1 MDRDYVNPCRG
12 GARSK
17 RIRIVKQGGHPM
29 RVALVHDWLPVFSG
43 AERVLSEIMRVVG
56 ASDLYTLYDF
66 LDDLERAAIGASRI
80 YTSGLNGLPF
90 VEKYYRWTFPFCPQ
104 AIEAF
109 NLSRYDL
116 VVSSSAA
123 FAKGIIP
130 HPHQKHIAYVHTA
143 VRYAWDQSY
152 EYLSQTPMSR
162 FPAGAVLHR
171 LLHKMRMWDART
183 AHSADLFVANS
194 SIVKRRI
201 EQIYG
206 RRAVVIEPPVDVAEI
221 PLLEQKDDYFVVA
234 SRLVPYKRIDLVVRA
249 FSEMPSLRLLVVG
262 DGPEMSRLRSLAGAN
277 VAFTGYLPRAA
288 LIEAIQ
294 KARAFVFAA
303 CEDFGIVLAE
313 AQAAGTPVVAFER
326 GGAADIVTPLHA
338 EKPTGVLF
346 AEQSVDAVKSAVELF
361 CREERRI
368 SPAVCRNGVERFAP
382 ESFRKRFRAVM
393 EDVMRPDFSRW
404 VEALPPAR
412 PPPLLRAAAGAR

>member
-1 MDRDYVNPCRG
+1 MN
-12 GARSK
+12 
-17 RIRIVKQGGHPM
+17 QGHPM
-29 RVALVHDWLPVFSG
+29 KVALIHDWLPVFSG

-66 LDDLERAAIGASRI
+66 LDDRERAAIGARKI
-80 YTSGLNGLPF
+80 YTSSLNGLPF

-104 AIEAF
+104 AMEAF
-109 NLSRYDL
+109 NLSQYDL
-116 VVSSSAA
+116 VISSSAA
-123 FAKGIIP
+123 FAKGVIP

-162 FPAGAVLHR
+162 FPAGIVLRR

-221 PLLEQKDDYFVVA
+221 SLVERKDDYFVVA

-249 FSEMPSLRLLVVG
+249 FNEMPSLRLLVVG
-262 DGPEMSRLRSLAGAN
+262 DGPEMPRLRSLAGAN
-277 VAFTGYLPRAA
+277 VTFTGYLPRAA
-288 LIEAIQ
+288 LIETIQ

-303 CEDFGIVLAE
+303 YEDFGIVLAE
-313 AQAAGTPVVAFER
+313 AQAAGTPVVALGR

-346 AEQSVDAVKSAVELF
+346 AEQSVDAAKRAIELF

-368 SPAVCRNGVERFAP
+368 SPSICRANVERFAP
-382 ESFRKRFRAVM
+382 DNFRKRFRALM
-393 EDVMRPDFSRW
+393 QDVMQPEFSRW
-404 VEALPPAR
+404 ADAPPLA
-412 PPPLLRAAAGAR
+412 PAPPLLRAAAAGAR

>member
-1 MDRDYVNPCRG
+1 MDQDYVNSRRG
-12 GARSK
+12 GGRSK

-66 LDDLERAAIGASRI
+66 LDELERAAIGASRI

-109 NLSRYDL
+109 NLSQYDL
-116 VVSSSAA
+116 VISSSAA
-123 FAKGIIP
+123 FAKGVIP

-162 FPAGAVLHR
+162 FPAGIVLCR
-171 LLHKMRMWDART
+171 LLHKIRMWDVRT

-201 EQIYG
+201 EQVYR
-206 RRAVVIEPPVDVAEI
+206 RRAVVIEPPVDIAEI
-221 PLLEQKDDYFVVA
+221 PLVEEKDDYFVVA

-262 DGPEMSRLRSLAGAN
+262 DGPEMPRLRSLAAAN
-277 VAFTGYLPRAA
+277 VTFTGYLPRAA
-288 LIEAIQ
+288 LIETIQ

-303 CEDFGIVLAE
+303 YEDFGIVLAE
-313 AQAAGTPVVAFER
+313 AQAAGTPVLAFGR
-326 GGAADIVTPLHA
+326 GGAADIVAPLDA
-338 EKPTGVLF
+338 KEPTGILF
-346 AEQSVDAVKSAVELF
+346 AEQSVDAVKHAVELF
-361 CREERRI
+361 CRDERRFL
-368 SPAVCRNGVERFAP
+368 PTVCRANVERLAP
-382 ESFRKRFRAVM
+382 ENFRMRMRALIA
-393 EDVMRPDFSRW
+393 DVTQAEFSRW
-404 VEALPPAR
+404 ADAPSAR
-412 PPPLLRAAAGAR
+412 PAPPLLRAAGGAR

>member
-1 MDRDYVNPCRG
+1 MN
-12 GARSK
+12 
-17 RIRIVKQGGHPM
+17 QGHPM
-29 RVALVHDWLPVFSG
+29 KVALIHDWLPVFSG

-66 LDDLERAAIGASRI
+66 LDDRERAAIGARKI
-80 YTSGLNGLPF
+80 YTSSLNGLPF

-104 AIEAF
+104 AMEAF
-109 NLSRYDL
+109 NLSQYDL
-116 VVSSSAA
+116 VISSSAA
-123 FAKGIIP
+123 FAKGVIP

-162 FPAGAVLHR
+162 FPAGIVLRR

-221 PLLEQKDDYFVVA
+221 SLVERKDDYFVVA

-249 FSEMPSLRLLVVG
+249 FNEMPSLRLLVVG
-262 DGPEMSRLRSLAGAN
+262 DGPEMPRLRSLAGAN
-277 VAFTGYLPRAA
+277 VTFTGYLPRAA
-288 LIEAIQ
+288 LIETIQ

-303 CEDFGIVLAE
+303 YEDFGIVLAE
-313 AQAAGTPVVAFER
+313 AQAAGTPVVALGR

-346 AEQSVDAVKSAVELF
+346 AEQSVDAAKRAIELF

-368 SPAVCRNGVERFAP
+368 SPSICRANVERFAP
-382 ESFRKRFRAVM
+382 DNFRKRFRALM
-393 EDVMRPDFSRW
+393 QDVMQPEFSRW
-404 VEALPPAR
+404 ADAPPLA
-412 PPPLLRAAAGAR
+412 PAPPLLRTAAAGAR

>member
-1 MDRDYVNPCRG
+1 MN
-12 GARSK
+12 
-17 RIRIVKQGGHPM
+17 QGHPM
-29 RVALVHDWLPVFSG
+29 KVALIHDWLPVFSG

-66 LDDLERAAIGASRI
+66 LDDRERAAIGARKI
-80 YTSGLNGLPF
+80 YTSSLNGLPF

-104 AIEAF
+104 AMEAF
-109 NLSRYDL
+109 NLSQYDL
-116 VVSSSAA
+116 VISSSAA
-123 FAKGIIP
+123 FAKGVIP

-162 FPAGAVLHR
+162 FPAGIVLRR

-221 PLLEQKDDYFVVA
+221 SLVERKDDYFVVA

-249 FSEMPSLRLLVVG
+249 FNEMPSLRLLVVG
-262 DGPEMSRLRSLAGAN
+262 DGPEMPRLRSLAGAN
-277 VAFTGYLPRAA
+277 VTFTGYLPRAA
-288 LIEAIQ
+288 LIETIQ

-303 CEDFGIVLAE
+303 YEDFGIVLAE
-313 AQAAGTPVVAFER
+313 AQAAGTPVVALGR

-346 AEQSVDAVKSAVELF
+346 AEQSVDAAKRAIELF

-368 SPAVCRNGVERFAP
+368 SPSICRANVERFAP
-382 ESFRKRFRAVM
+382 DNFRKRFRALM
-393 EDVMRPDFSRW
+393 EDVMQPEFSRW
-404 VEALPPAR
+404 ADAPPLA
-412 PPPLLRAAAGAR
+412 PAPPLLRAAAAGAR

>member
-1 MDRDYVNPCRG
+1 MN
-12 GARSK
+12 
-17 RIRIVKQGGHPM
+17 QGHPM
-29 RVALVHDWLPVFSG
+29 KVALIHDWLPVFSG

-66 LDDLERAAIGASRI
+66 LDDRERAAIGARRI

-104 AIEAF
+104 AMEAF
-109 NLSRYDL
+109 NLSQYDL
-116 VVSSSAA
+116 VISSSAA
-123 FAKGIIP
+123 FAKGVIP

-162 FPAGAVLHR
+162 FPAGIVLRR

-221 PLLEQKDDYFVVA
+221 SLVERKDDYFVVA

-249 FSEMPSLRLLVVG
+249 FNEMPSLRLLVVG
-262 DGPEMSRLRSLAGAN
+262 DGPEMPRLRSLAAAN
-277 VAFTGYLPRAA
+277 VTFTGYLPRAA
-288 LIEAIQ
+288 LIETIQ

-303 CEDFGIVLAE
+303 YEDFGIVLAE
-313 AQAAGTPVVAFER
+313 AQAAGTPVVAFAR

-346 AEQSVDAVKSAVELF
+346 AEQSVDAAKRAVELF

-368 SPAVCRNGVERFAP
+368 SPSICRANVERFAP
-382 ESFRKRFRAVM
+382 DSFRKRFRALM
-393 EDVMRPDFSRW
+393 EDVMQPEFSRW
-404 VEALPPAR
+404 ADAPTPA
-412 PPPLLRAAAGAR
+412 PPLLRVAAAGAR

>member
-1 MDRDYVNPCRG
+1 
-12 GARSK
+12 
-17 RIRIVKQGGHPM
+17 M

-66 LDDLERAAIGASRI
+66 LDDRERAAIGASRI

-116 VVSSSAA
+116 VISSSAA
-123 FAKGIIP
+123 FAKGIIS

-162 FPAGAVLHR
+162 FPAGLLLSR
-171 LLHKMRMWDART
+171 LLHRMRVWDVRT
-183 AHSADLFVANS
+183 AHSADVLVANS

-201 EQIYG
+201 EQTYG
-206 RRAVVIEPPVDVAEI
+206 RRAVVIEPPVDVTEI
-221 PLLEQKDDYFVVA
+221 PLVERKGDYFMVA

-249 FSEMPSLRLLVVG
+249 FGEMPSLRLLVVG
-262 DGPEMSRLRSLAGAN
+262 DGPEMSRLRALAGPN

-288 LIEAIQ
+288 LIETLQ

-303 CEDFGIVLAE
+303 CEDFGIAMAE
-313 AQAAGTPVVAFER
+313 AQAAGTPVVAFGR
-326 GGAADIVTPLHA
+326 GGATDIITPLHA
-338 EKPTGVLF
+338 DRPTGVLF
-346 AEQSVDAVKSAVELF
+346 AEQSVESVKQALELF

-368 SPAVCRNGVERFAP
+368 SPAACRANVERFAP
-382 ESFRKRFRAVM
+382 ENFRKRLHAIVEEVM
-393 EDVMRPDFSRW
+393 QSEFSRW
-404 VEALPPAR
+404 AESPLPAPAPR
-412 PPPLLRAAAGAR
+412 LIRMAGRAR

>member
-1 MDRDYVNPCRG
+1 MN
-12 GARSK
+12 
-17 RIRIVKQGGHPM
+17 QGHPM
-29 RVALVHDWLPVFSG
+29 KVALIHDWLPVFSG

-66 LDDLERAAIGASRI
+66 LDDRERAAIGARKI
-80 YTSGLNGLPF
+80 YTSTLNGLPF

-104 AIEAF
+104 AMEAF
-109 NLSRYDL
+109 NLSQYDL
-116 VVSSSAA
+116 VISSSAA
-123 FAKGIIP
+123 FAKGVIP

-162 FPAGAVLHR
+162 FPAGIVLRR

-221 PLLEQKDDYFVVA
+221 SLVERKDDYFVVA

-249 FSEMPSLRLLVVG
+249 FNEMPSLRLLVVG
-262 DGPEMSRLRSLAGAN
+262 DGPEMPRLRSLAGAN
-277 VAFTGYLPRAA
+277 VTFTGYLPRAA
-288 LIEAIQ
+288 LIETIQ

-303 CEDFGIVLAE
+303 YEDFGIVLAE
-313 AQAAGTPVVAFER
+313 AQAAGTPVVALGR

-346 AEQSVDAVKSAVELF
+346 AEQSVDAAKRAIELF

-368 SPAVCRNGVERFAP
+368 SPSICRANVERFAP
-382 ESFRKRFRAVM
+382 DNFRKRFRALM
-393 EDVMRPDFSRW
+393 QDVMQPEFSRW
-404 VEALPPAR
+404 ADAPPLA
-412 PPPLLRAAAGAR
+412 PAPPLLRTAAAGAR

>member
-1 MDRDYVNPCRG
+1 M
-12 GARSK
+12 K
-17 RIRIVKQGGHPM
+17 
-29 RVALVHDWLPVFSG
+29 VALIHDWLPVFSG

-66 LDDLERAAIGASRI
+66 LDDRERAAIGARRI

-104 AIEAF
+104 AMEAF
-109 NLSRYDL
+109 NLSQYDL
-116 VVSSSAA
+116 VISSSAA
-123 FAKGIIP
+123 FAKGVIP

-162 FPAGAVLHR
+162 FPAGIVLRR

-221 PLLEQKDDYFVVA
+221 SLVERKDDYFVVA

-249 FSEMPSLRLLVVG
+249 FNEMPSLRLLVVG
-262 DGPEMSRLRSLAGAN
+262 DGPEMPRLRSLAGAN
-277 VAFTGYLPRAA
+277 VTFTGYLPRAA
-288 LIEAIQ
+288 LIETIQ

-303 CEDFGIVLAE
+303 YEDFGIVLAE
-313 AQAAGTPVVAFER
+313 AQAAGTPVVALGR

-346 AEQSVDAVKSAVELF
+346 AEQSVDAAKRAIELF

-368 SPAVCRNGVERFAP
+368 SPSICRANVERFAP
-382 ESFRKRFRAVM
+382 DNFRNRFRALM
-393 EDVMRPDFSRW
+393 QDVMQPEFSRW
-404 VEALPPAR
+404 ADAPTPA
-412 PPPLLRAAAGAR
+412 PPLLRVADAGAR